1 MTTIQ
6 VNERGSLTL
15 PKSLRKAL
23 GIERGGVVM
32 VELSGGGLVL
42 KPAVSFPIELY
53 SNERV
58 EEFDKADRELGQ
70 YLESKRKRR

>member
-1 MTTIQ
+1 VTIIQ

-32 VELSGGGLVL
+32 AELSTDGLVL

-58 EEFDKADRELGQ
+58 EEFDKADRELGR
-70 YLESKRKRR
+70 YVESKRKRR

>member
-15 PKSLRKAL
+15 PKLLRKKL

-32 VELSGGGLVL
+32 AELSTEGLVL

-58 EEFDKADRELGQ
+58 EEFDKADSELGR
-70 YLESKRKRR
+70 YVESKRKHR

>member
-32 VELSGGGLVL
+32 VELSREGLVL

-53 SNERV
+53 GNERI
-58 EEFDKADRELGQ
+58 EEFDKAERELGSH
-70 YLESKRKRR
+70 LKSKHKRR

>member
-15 PKSLRKAL
+15 PKSLRKKL

-32 VELSGGGLVL
+32 AELSTEGLVL

-53 SNERV
+53 SDERIK
-58 EEFDKADRELGQ
+58 EFDRADRELGQ
-70 YLESKRKRR
+70 YLKSKRKRR